1 MSREFGQDNTDKIE
15 HKIAGLKTWPREQ
28 LLAEWKRI
36 YGTNAP
42 RHLSKPLMIRFI
54 SYRWQEEV
62 YGGLSAA
69 EVKLLDKL
77 AAAYERNPDGFKP
90 EAQIKIGTRLR
101 RLYQGKVHEVTTI
114 ADGYVYES
122 TRYGSLSEIA
132 RLITGTRWN
141 GKVFFGLKAAGDCSK
156 KRGGVHDQAT
166 A

>member
-1 MSREFGQDNTDKIE
+1 MGKASKQNNCDEVEQKIE
-15 HKIAGLKTWPREQ
+15 GLKLWPREQ
-28 LLAEWKRI
+28 LLAEWKQL
-36 YGTNAP
+36 YGIDAP
-42 RHLSKPLMIRFI
+42 QHLSKPLMIRFI

-62 YGGLSAA
+62 YGKLSAA
-69 EVKLLDKL
+69 DVKLLDRL
-77 AAAYERNPDGFKP
+77 SAAYERNPDSFKP

-122 TRYGSLSEIA
+122 NRYGSLSEIA

-141 GKVFFGLKAAGDCSK
+141 GKVFFGLKTAGDCSR
-156 KRGGVHDQAT
+156 KRGGCYGQTT

>member
-1 MSREFGQDNTDKIE
+1 MNKELGKKIE
-15 HKIAGLKTWPREQ
+15 DLKGWDRAT
-28 LLAEWKRI
+28 LLAEWKRL
-36 YGTNAP
+36 YDTDAP
-42 RHLSKPLMIRFI
+42 KHLSKPLMVRFI

-69 EVKLLDKL
+69 DQKLLDKL
-77 AAAYERNPDGFKP
+77 EAAYERNPEGFKP
-90 EAQIKIGTRLR
+90 EVQIKVGTRLR
-101 RLYQGKVHEVTTI
+101 RLYQGKAHEVTTV

-141 GKVFFGLKAAGDCSK
+141 GKVFFGLKTASDCSR
-156 KRGGVHDQAT
+156 KRGGYHDQAT

>member
-1 MSREFGQDNTDKIE
+1 MSKELEQNNCDKVEQRIE
-15 HKIAGLKTWPREQ
+15 GLKLWPRER
-28 LLAEWKRI
+28 LLAEWKQL
-36 YGTNAP
+36 YGTDAP

-54 SYRWQEEV
+54 SYHWQEEV

-69 EVKLLDKL
+69 DVKLLDKL
-77 AAAYERNPDGFKP
+77 AAAYEHNPDTFKP

-114 ADGYVYES
+114 ADGYAYES

-156 KRGGVHDQAT
+156 KRGGSHDQAT